1 MILQSNLLLIILH
14 NAGQGEP
21 VPVHTRVPIPFCPSG
36 QLNLRNI
43 RFGLRD
49 PDII

>member
-1 MILQSNLLLIILH
+1 MILQSNLLLISLH
-14 NAGQGEP
+14 NTGQGEP
-21 VPVHTRVPIPFCPSG
+21 VPVHTWVPIPFCLSG
-36 QLNLRNI
+36 QLNSRNI